1 MPQTSTPAAP
11 RTGGADTSDYAVIH
25 RAIRSA
31 GYALADAAVSLSVAD
46 RHRLLA
52 FVRYWKGHT
61 GEILAHHG
69 IEDVIFFPALRQRVP
84 EAGDVLDELDREH
97 HVLDRLM
104 LECTGAI
111 DRVVDGA
118 APTAAVAA
126 LRRLADVMH
135 EHLDLE
141 DRQIVPLFEEHFS
154 ADEYA
159 ALTKAATKQMG
170 IGKQAAFTVPYVASW
185 AEPEERD
192 TLLAQAPLPFRLLY
206 RVTRR
211 RHGRLAALAL
221 GPAAPV

>member
-31 GYALADAAVSLSVAD
+31 GYALAEAAGSLSVAE
-46 RHRLLA
+46 RPRMLA

-69 IEDVIFFPALRQRVP
+69 IEDVIFFPALRERVP
-84 EAGDVLDELDREH
+84 EVGDVLDELDREH

-126 LRRLADVMH
+126 LRRLADVMGD
-135 EHLDLE
+135 HLDLE
-141 DRQIVPLFEEHFS
+141 DREVVPLFGEHFS

-159 ALTKAATKQMG
+159 ALTKAAIKQTG
-170 IGKQAAFTVPYVASW
+170 LGKQAAFTVPYVGYW
-185 AEPEERD
+185 ALPEERAG
-192 TLLAQAPLPFRLLY
+192 LLAQAPLPFRVLY
-206 RVTRR
+206 RLTRR
-211 RHGRLAALAL
+211 GHGRLAALAL
-221 GPAAPV
+221 GPAAAG

>member
-1 MPQTSTPAAP
+1 MPQTSTPVAP
-11 RTGGADTSDYAVIH
+11 RPGGADTSDYAVIH
-25 RAIRSA
+25 RAIRGA
-31 GYALADAAVSLSVAD
+31 GYALAEAAESVSVAD
-46 RHRLLA
+46 RRRLLA

-84 EAGDVLDELDREH
+84 EAADVLDELDGEH
-97 HVLDRLM
+97 HALDRLM
-104 LECTGAI
+104 LECTREI

-141 DRQIVPLFEEHFS
+141 DREVVPLFGEHFS
-154 ADEYA
+154 AEEYA
-159 ALTKAATKQMG
+159 ALTQAAAKQMG

-185 AEPEERD
+185 APQEERD
-192 TLLAQAPLPFRLLY
+192 PLLAQAPLPFRILYLL
-206 RVTRR
+206 TRR